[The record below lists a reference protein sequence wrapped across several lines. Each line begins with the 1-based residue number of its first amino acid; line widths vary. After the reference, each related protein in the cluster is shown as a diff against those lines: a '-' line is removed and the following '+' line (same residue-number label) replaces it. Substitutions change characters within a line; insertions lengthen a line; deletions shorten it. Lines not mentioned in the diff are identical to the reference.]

1 MAERLPGI
9 VLAAGHG
16 SRFFR
21 GTGQNKLL
29 LLVEGRPVIYRSVG
43 AMLSAKLVEPVL
55 LVVGFEHERV
65 LSALGKLQEHP
76 KLQIVVNEQWAEGLS
91 TSLRAALA
99 HLSERAPG
107 VLVLPGDM
115 PFMTP
120 QLVDRVARRFLE
132 TGKICFP
139 TYRGQKGHPTAIPRA
154 LFPEL
159 QRLTGDAGA
168 LRVVEAHRDETE
180 HLELSAEEA
189 LTQVDIDRAED
200 LRRAIER
207 SRGTDPDHFTD

>member
-9 VLAAGHG
+9 VLAAGRG
-16 SRFFR
+16 ARFR
-21 GTGQNKLL
+21 ATAGENKLL
-29 LLVEGRPVIYRSVG
+29 VPIRGQPVIYRSVK
-43 AMLSAKLVEPVL
+43 AVLDSTLKPIL
-55 LVVGFEHERV
+55 LVVGFERERV

-76 KLQIVVNEQWAEGLS
+76 KLQIVVNERWAEGLS
-91 TSLRAALA
+91 MSLRAALA

-139 TYRGQKGHPTAIPRA
+139 TYQGQKGHPTAIPRA

-159 QRLTGDAGA
+159 RQLTGDAGA
-168 LRVVEAHRDETE
+168 LRVVEAHWDEAE
-180 HLELSAEEA
+180 RLELSAEEA
-189 LTQVDIDRAED
+189 LTQVDIDRADD
-200 LRRAIER
+200 LRRAIEQ
-207 SRGTDPDHFTD
+207 SRETDPDHFTD